1 VRSDEELMT
10 AYARGE
16 SAAFRELFER
26 YAPLLMRMLLR
37 QLRVREEASDLLQQ
51 TFLQLHR
58 ARLDYDAGQRFRPW
72 IFTIALNLKREHW
85 RRARRRPEAPLDD
98 AVLAELGVEARGA
111 KRWEARRDLLHGLS
125 QLRPE
130 QREVIELHW
139 FEGLSFGEIGACLG
153 LTANAVKVRAH
164 RGYVSL
170 RERLGDDLPP
180 LEEEVR
186 NRPATGGIDPE
197 SVP

>member
-1 VRSDEELMT
+1 M
-10 AYARGE
+10 AYASGD
-16 SAAFRELFER
+16 SVAFQELFRR
-26 YAPLLMRMLLR
+26 YAPLLQRMLLR
-37 QLRVREEASDLLQQ
+37 QLRVREEAHDLLQQ

-58 ARLDYDAGQRFRPW
+58 ARLDFDARQRFRPW

-98 AVLAELGVEARGA
+98 AMLAELGVDARGA
-111 KRWEARRDLLHGLS
+111 KRWEARRDLLHGLAT
-125 QLRPE
+125 LRPE

-164 RGYVSL
+164 RGYVGL

-180 LEEEVR
+180 LEAESG
-186 NRPATGGIDPE
+186 NREPSPGIDPG
-197 SVP
+197 SGP